1 MYYPDLTEAVKH
13 LEQQYLISK
22 VESRYLQECIVK
34 AEALDKFLL
43 SSNLSLEEFQEALKG
58 L

>member
-1 MYYPDLTEAVKH
+1 